1 MMKQLLIAI
10 FVLMISIS
18 QGKASD
24 SFVPWDFSAA
34 VDNEQLRG
42 QEMSPGAR
50 LLSLAVNFYRETVSR
65 VDGER
70 CRMYPSCSAYS
81 LEAIEK
87 HGFFLGYVMTADR
100 LIHESNEMDNAPKII
115 LKNGKQRYYDPVES
129 NDFWWP
135 RR

>member
-1 MMKQLLIAI
+1 MKQLLIAI
-10 FVLMISIS
+10 FLLMISIS
-18 QGKASD
+18 QGTASD

-34 VDNEQLRG
+34 VDNEQPRG

-81 LEAIEK
+81 LEAIKK
-87 HGFFLGYVMTADR
+87 HGFFSGYVMTADR
-100 LIHESNEMDNAPKII
+100 LIHESNEMDHAPKII

-129 NDFWWP
+129 NDFWWSQQ
-135 RR
+135 

>member
-1 MMKQLLIAI
+1 MKQLLIAI
-10 FVLMISIS
+10 FVLMLSIS
-18 QGKASD
+18 QGMAAD

-34 VDNEQLRG
+34 VDNEQPSD

-81 LEAIEK
+81 LEAIKK
-87 HGFFLGYVMTADR
+87 HGFFSGYVMTADR
-100 LIHESNEMDNAPKII
+100 LIHESNEMDHAPKII
-115 LKNGKQRYYDPVES
+115 LKNGKERYYDPIGS
-129 NDFWWP
+129 NDFWWTQQ
-135 RR
+135 

>member
-1 MMKQLLIAI
+1 MKQLLIAI

-18 QGKASD
+18 PGWCDD
-24 SFVPWDFSAA
+24 SFVPWHFSAA
-34 VDNEQLRG
+34 AGKEPSPG
-42 QEMSPGAR
+42 QEMSPGAK
-50 LLSLAVNFYRETVSR
+50 LLTVAVNFYRETVSR

-81 LEAIEK
+81 LDVIRK
-87 HGFFLGYVMTADR
+87 HGFFLGYMMTADR
-100 LIHESNEMDNAPKII
+100 LIHESNEMDQAPKII

-129 NDFWWP
+129 NDFWWS